1 MKNTITRPQ
10 LYTIIACLLFL
21 SVGIFFT
28 QLQPSEPISKTDLV
42 LNTVA
47 TITIYDSTDT
57 ALLDECFALCN
68 TYEDIYSATSSKS
81 ELYQLNQTFQSSVGT
96 SVPISQELLDLI
108 KISLDY
114 ALLSNGS
121 FDPTIG
127 VISTMWD
134 FTGESSVPPTKDS
147 VEALLPLV
155 DYAALTLEEGA
166 ITNHTLGIQLD
177 LGGIAKG
184 YIADRIADY
193 LVSCGVTSAYINLGG
208 NIVCIGN
215 KVNNQNF
222 QVGVQLPFADSLES
236 VVTLSVQD
244 ASVVTC
250 GIYERSYTY
259 EGIFYHH
266 ILDPSTGFPYENE
279 LLSVTIISPNSV
291 GGDALSTTCYALGAL
306 EGIALLDSIPDAYGI
321 FLLADGSTL
330 YSAGAELMV
339 E

>member
-1 MKNTITRPQ
+1 MQNTITRPQ
-10 LYTIIACLLFL
+10 LYTIIVCLLFL
-21 SVGIFFT
+21 SVGIFIT

-47 TITIYDSTDT
+47 TITIYDSNDT
-57 ALLDECFALCN
+57 TLLDECFALCN
-68 TYEDIYSATSSKS
+68 AYEDIYSATNSTS
-81 ELYQLNQTFQSSVGT
+81 ELYQLNQTFQT
-96 SVPISQELLDLI
+96 SVDTPIPVSVELLDLI
-108 KISLDY
+108 EISLDY

-134 FTGESSVPPTKDS
+134 FTGESPIPPTRES

-155 DYAALTLEEGA
+155 DYTALTLGEDT
-166 ITNHTLGIQLD
+166 ITNHTVGMQLD

-193 LVSCGVTSAYINLGG
+193 LVSCGVTSAYVNLGG

-215 KVNNQNF
+215 KGNGQDF

-236 VVTLSVQD
+236 AITLSIQD

-266 ILDPSTGFPYENE
+266 ILNPSTGFPYENE
-279 LLSVTIISPNSV
+279 LLSVTIVSPDSV
-291 GGDALSTTCYALGAL
+291 DGDALSTTCYALGPL
-306 EGIALLDSIPDAYGI
+306 EGISLLDSITDTYGI
-321 FLLADGSTL
+321 FLLADGTTL
-330 YSAGAELMV
+330 YSIGAEVMV